1 MIRNN
6 PARVSA
12 GLILVALLCM
22 FPAYGATLA
31 PGDVLVLGCTDGPC
45 AGSELKVFR
54 VHPDTGE
61 RTLLASGGRMVNP
74 TGLAL
79 DAAGQIF
86 VVDGGPVISDWP
98 SQMIYDG
105 RIIRIDPATGVQ
117 TLVSSGGLLLNPQSL
132 AVGPSGDLYVLNHWG
147 GSSGV
152 GLDQLVRINPTT
164 GVQTLIV
171 TDFVQPPAP
180 KKMRFDRFGRLLV
193 SSAGNGSGL
202 NGGIFELDPIDGSA
216 TLLSNTITGSANY
229 GYFAVEPSG
238 DILSPLVEII
248 RRVDR
253 RSGNVSTGITGR
265 LGATYYHVA
274 IGAQGQVFAI
284 EQDDLFVL
292 RLVTLDTLSGFWHA
306 LPGEWVWPGPQDILV
321 VPGGNPDEPTL
332 MHIGYPG
339 AAADPTTGLGNVP
352 YHYRIARTE
361 VTNAEY
367 IEFLNAIDP
376 DGLNVRATY
385 DSLMGSDTRG
395 GITFNSGAASGSK
408 YTSRIARL
416 NKPVSFLTWWSAA
429 RYVNWLEHDRP
440 AGGGGTETGA
450 YDLHLSFP
458 TRAPGVRWALPTEDE
473 WYKAAYFD
481 PVGLGADGGGS
492 PLHWLYPTR
501 SDVAPG
507 FSLCTSFGDVT
518 NPGPAPVARAT
529 YMGSCSWG
537 GVSNHSS
544 VGGAATPSWF
554 GTLDQGGNVWEWL
567 EDAPAGG
574 DLRGGGFVSILETLA
589 SDISIPF
596 PPLEPRHKI
605 GIRLAELP
613 DADAD
618 GTDWEQDNCPGISN
632 PLQGDIDDDGEGDV
646 CDTDRDGDGLD
657 NGIDI
662 CPDAAD
668 PLQADSDGDGLG
680 DACDSCPGVID
691 GSGLDTDGDGIAD
704 ACDNCIFDPNP
715 LQTNSDATGPGD
727 ACSADDDGD
736 GVLDTADNC
745 PATANPLQKDVDGDG
760 VGDVCDSCLSTANPR
775 TPLLSEDFEA
785 ASSGWSHRPNGSAV
799 MDTWHRAST
808 SCFGDAL
815 GSEMYVSNGNAGSGC
830 VASSGVESS
839 VLISPEITLP
849 ESGTITLEF
858 DAISFDELGSCIA
871 GGGYDLKDVRVVA
884 SDGGGVVLN
893 NCTPLNDV
901 VGMLQHHS
909 FDLSFFAGS
918 TIRIEWHY
926 FTDDQNFEHTFAVD
940 NVLIHGTGAA
950 QPDDDGDGAGDACDS
965 CPGTWDPGGVDSDND
980 GIGDACDSKVT
991 ICHRPPGKPTAE
1003 HTITIAVRAFPA
1015 HLAHGDVPGVCPVR
1029 R

>member
-147 GSSGV
+147 LSNGI

-164 GVQTLIV
+164 GVQTLLVNDYSIPPSPREIRSDPFGGLLLAGRGTV
-171 TDFVQPPAP
+171 TGA
-180 KKMRFDRFGRLLV
+180 
-193 SSAGNGSGL
+193 
-202 NGGIFELDPIDGSA
+202 NGGIFEVDPVSGSTTPISGVA
-216 TLLSNTITGSANY
+216 PHYES
-229 GYFAVEPSG
+229 FAVEPSG
-238 DILSPLVEII
+238 DILAPSLFGETIDRI
-248 RRVDR
+248 DR
-253 RSGNVSTGITGR
+253 RTAGISTAITGR
-265 LGATYYHVA
+265 LGAAYDHVA
-274 IGAQGQVFAI
+274 IGAEGQLFAI

-691 GSGLDTDGDGIAD
+691 GSGLDTDGDGIGNNAD
-704 ACDNCIFDPNP
+704 PDDDNDGVDDNTDAVPGDA
-715 LQTNSDATGPGD
+715 TESVDKDGDGGGDNSDAFPADPTDSVDSDGYGVGD
-727 ACSADDDGD
+727 DSDAFPDDPTESVDADGDGFVANVDANDEMVVTTDRGSALNPLLLLLLAWLGYLRHGMRKPSCRHTSCIDDRRRWENALDDDG
-736 GVLDTADNC
+736 VS
-745 PATANPLQKDVDGDG
+745 P
-760 VGDVCDSCLSTANPR
+760 CLMRRS
-775 TPLLSEDFEA
+775 
-785 ASSGWSHRPNGSAV
+785 
-799 MDTWHRAST
+799 RA
-808 SCFGDAL
+808 L
-815 GSEMYVSNGNAGSGC
+815 
-830 VASSGVESS
+830 
-839 VLISPEITLP
+839 
-849 ESGTITLEF
+849 
-858 DAISFDELGSCIA
+858 
-871 GGGYDLKDVRVVA
+871 R
-884 SDGGGVVLN
+884 
-893 NCTPLNDV
+893 
-901 VGMLQHHS
+901 
-909 FDLSFFAGS
+909 
-918 TIRIEWHY
+918 
-926 FTDDQNFEHTFAVD
+926 
-940 NVLIHGTGAA
+940 
-950 QPDDDGDGAGDACDS
+950 
-965 CPGTWDPGGVDSDND
+965 
-980 GIGDACDSKVT
+980 
-991 ICHRPPGKPTAE
+991 
-1003 HTITIAVRAFPA
+1003 
-1015 HLAHGDVPGVCPVR
+1015 
-1029 R
+1029 